1 MKVGRPAPHVPQV
14 DLGDEAPFV
23 FSENGGG
30 RPDRAS
36 VSLRW
41 LTGTILTGLTSIA
54 LMGGALVAALEG
66 RYVVLTPAAETLQ
79 ISQNDAPPRP
89 SSGGAHKG
97 DRLAPVAEPE
107 ESGAK
112 QVFRVSTVVRQGDRD
127 IVKMRPFARVSTDL
141 VTSLD
146 PRAGDIPPFNPLAAF
161 SDRTVFPD
169 HGPVPEL
176 SVGQVEGEVT
186 LKTRDFPA
194 SPPQT
199 EADLAFSE
207 AEIETQVREEAR
219 FLVAGG
225 LGNGSGHDLPGDPG
239 TALALAN
246 PMDLVNLPVRIQVE
260 NVSELAKTGADA
272 ARDRPQ
278 ETVASIDQDEP
289 LSDLLSSGGISGDDL
304 VAIRGAF
311 QKFWNVTTI
320 RAGSRLRIAMD
331 EVPDESG
338 LARSRPIR
346 VSVYEGM
353 IHRGTIA
360 LADDGLYVTAAQPSS
375 EMPDAPEKEEAPRV
389 AQSGPAPTIYESL
402 YRTAMEQDLPEPTI
416 HELVTLFS
424 YDTDFNAPVRT
435 GDRMEV
441 FYGLDDE
448 DDQTAQ
454 PEVLFAALS
463 VGGAERRFYRFRTS
477 DDGAVDFYD
486 ETGKSAQ
493 KFLMRKPM
501 NGGELRSGF
510 GARSHPILGY
520 VKMHTGVDWAA
531 PYGTP
536 IMASGNGTVID
547 AGWQNNGYG
556 RMVRIRHGNGYV
568 TGYAHMSG
576 IARNVTVGSTVTQGQ
591 IIGYV
596 GSTGLSTGPHLHYEV
611 SVNER
616 LVDPLRIKLPRG
628 RELSGK
634 MMAEFKKERSR
645 VDALMAT
652 RDTAGKTA
660 QTASVIN

>member
-1 MKVGRPAPHVPQV
+1 MKVGRPTPHVPQV

-23 FSENGGG
+23 FSENGGS
-30 RPDRAS
+30 RPDRTS

-41 LTGTILTGLTSIA
+41 LMGTVLTGVTSIA
-54 LMGGALVAALEG
+54 LMGGALFAALEG
-66 RYVVLTPAAETLQ
+66 RYDVFTPSGEEFQAPVVSSSAPA
-79 ISQNDAPPRP
+79 
-89 SSGGAHKG
+89 SGGARKG
-97 DRLAPVAEPE
+97 DRLAAKE
-107 ESGAK
+107 EEEAPGAK

-127 IVKMRPFARVSTDL
+127 LVKMRPFARLSADL

-146 PRAGDIPPFNPLAAF
+146 PRDDDIPPFNPLAAF
-161 SDRTVFPD
+161 SDRSVFPD

-176 SVGQVEGEVT
+176 SVGQVEGEVS

-194 SPPQT
+194 SPPPT
-199 EADLAFSE
+199 EPALSFTETEIQAD
-207 AEIETQVREEAR
+207 VREEAR
-219 FLVAGG
+219 FLIAGG
-225 LGNGSGHDLPGDPG
+225 LGDAPHTPGDAG
-239 TALALAN
+239 LTLALAN
-246 PMDLVNLPVRIQVE
+246 PLDMANLPVRIQVE

-272 ARDRPQ
+272 GHGQPQ
-278 ETVASIDQDEP
+278 ESVTTVDADTS
-289 LSDLLSSGGISGDDL
+289 LSDLLTADGVGGDDL

-311 QKFWNVTTI
+311 QKFWKVSDV
-320 RAGSRLRIAMD
+320 RAGSRLRIAMG
-331 EVPDESG
+331 EVPDDSG

-360 LADDGLYVTAAQPSS
+360 LSDSGLYVTAAQPSS
-375 EMPDAPEKEEAPRV
+375 EMPDAPAPEAAPRV
-389 AQSGPAPTIYESL
+389 AQSGPAPSLYESL
-402 YRTAMEQDLPEPTI
+402 YRTALDQDLPEPTI
-416 HELVTLFS
+416 RELVTLFS
-424 YDTDFNAPVRT
+424 YDTDFKAPVHS
-435 GDRMEV
+435 GDRLEV

-448 DDQTAQ
+448 GDETAH
-454 PEVLFAALS
+454 PEVLFAALTIS
-463 VGGAERRFYRFRTS
+463 GSERKFYRFRTP

-486 ETGKSAQ
+486 DTGKSAQ

-520 VKMHTGVDWAA
+520 TKMHTGVDWAA

-556 RMVRIRHGNGYV
+556 RMVRIRHSNGYV

-591 IIGYV
+591 IVGYV

-611 SVNER
+611 SVNDR

-634 MMAEFKKERSR
+634 MLAEFKKERSR

-652 RDTAGKTA
+652 RETAGKPA
-660 QTASVIN
+660 QTASATN

>member
-1 MKVGRPAPHVPQV
+1 MKVGRPAPHAPQV
-14 DLGDEAPFV
+14 DLGDDAPFV
-23 FSENGGG
+23 FSESGGG
-30 RPDRAS
+30 RPDRTS

-41 LTGTILTGLTSIA
+41 LTGTVLTGLTSIA

-66 RYVVLTPAAETLQ
+66 RYVVLTPAAASAPAAIASARPPET
-79 ISQNDAPPRP
+79 
-89 SSGGAHKG
+89 GGAHKG
-97 DRLAPVAEPE
+97 DRLAPVEDDEPR
-107 ESGAK
+107 GAK
-112 QVFRVSTVVRQGDRD
+112 QVFRVSTVTRQGDRD
-127 IVKMRPFARVSTDL
+127 LVKMRPFARVTTDL
-141 VTSLD
+141 VTSID
-146 PRAGDIPPFNPLAAF
+146 SRADGEIPPFNPLAAF

-169 HGPVPEL
+169 HGPAPEL
-176 SVGQVEGEVT
+176 SVGEVEGEVT

-194 SPPQT
+194 SPPATQPALSFT
-199 EADLAFSE
+199 ESDV
-207 AEIETQVREEAR
+207 ETRVREEAR

-225 LGNGSGHDLPGDPG
+225 LGTGATVPGDPG
-239 TALALAN
+239 VALALAN
-246 PMDLVNLPVRIQVE
+246 PMDLGDLQVRIQVE
-260 NVSELAKTGADA
+260 NVSDLAKTSAEGAA
-272 ARDRPQ
+272 AAPR
-278 ETVASIDQDEP
+278 ETVTSIEEDEP
-289 LSDLLSSGGISGDDL
+289 LADLLSSSGVKGDDL

-311 QKFWNVTTI
+311 QKFWSVSTV

-331 EVPDESG
+331 TVPDENG
-338 LARSRPIR
+338 APQTRPIR

-360 LADDGLYVTAAQPSS
+360 LSDEGLYVTAAQPSS
-375 EMPDAPEKEEAPRV
+375 EMPDAPVVEEAPRV
-389 AQSGPAPTIYESL
+389 AQSGPMPSIYESL
-402 YRTAMEQDLPEPTI
+402 YRTALDQDLPEPTI
-416 HELVTLFS
+416 RELVTLFS
-424 YDTDFNAPVRT
+424 YDTDFNAPVHA
-435 GDRMEV
+435 GDRLEV

-448 DDQTAQ
+448 DDQTAH
-454 PEVLFAALS
+454 PEVLYAALS
-463 VGGAERRFYRFRTS
+463 VSGAERRFYRFRTP

-556 RMVRIRHGNGYV
+556 RMVRIRHANGYV

-576 IARNVTVGSTVTQGQ
+576 IARNVTVGSTVVQGQ
-591 IIGYV
+591 IVGYV

-611 SVNER
+611 SVNDR

-628 RELSGK
+628 RELAGK
-634 MMAEFKKERSR
+634 MLAEFKKERSR

-652 RDTAGKTA
+652 RDSSGKPA
-660 QTASVIN
+660 QTASATN